1 MRTHRFDGVSFV
13 SGIVITAIGL
23 LFLIPNAPT
32 EVFEN
37 LGNIG
42 GWIWPLLFVSVGIAV
57 LVPAL
62 SRARN
67 ESDN

>member
-1 MRTHRFDGVSFV
+1 MKTHKFDGVSFV

-23 LFLIPNAPT
+23 IFLIPSAPT
-32 EVFEN
+32 EIFDN

-42 GWIWPLLFVSVGIAV
+42 SWIWPVVFVSIGVAV

-62 SRARN
+62 TRARQ
-67 ESDN
+67 EPEE